1 MSLQSG
7 IRKIKANMIHW
18 YRTRDRII

>member
-7 IRKIKANMIHW
+7 IRKIKANMIHR
-18 YRTRDRII
+18 YRTRNRII